1 MPETAERPS
10 TSTVRFTYEDHCLY
24 PDDTKRHEIIDGN
37 EYVAPAPNTF
47 HQRIIMRLSAQMHNH
62 AQENDLGE
70 VFTSPIDL
78 IFSDTDVV
86 QPDVLFVAKERAAIV
101 EHHGLTDAPDLVVEV
116 LSESNRRHDEIRK
129 RRLYERYGVREY
141 WIVDPALEQVKVY
154 PENVSFRTPIR
165 GPCVIP
171 LRGISFGLLAAK
183 PREIRPRSTC
193 PLAGGAAS
201 SAG

>member
-47 HQRIIMRLSAQMHNH
+47 HQRIVTRLTTRLHYH
-62 AQENDLGE
+62 AEENDLGE

-154 PENVSFRTPIR
+154 RRSDGGGFGKKTEHSREHGGTLAPPLLPGLVVSLEELF
-165 GPCVIP
+165 
-171 LRGISFGLLAAK
+171 A
-183 PREIRPRSTC
+183 
-193 PLAGGAAS
+193 
-201 SAG
+201 

>member
-101 EHHGLTDAPDLVVEV
+101 EYHGLTDAPDLVVEV

-154 PENVSFRTPIR
+154 RRSDGDGFGEKTEHSREHGGTLDPPLLPGLVVSLEELF
-165 GPCVIP
+165 
-171 LRGISFGLLAAK
+171 A
-183 PREIRPRSTC
+183 
-193 PLAGGAAS
+193 
-201 SAG
+201 

>member
-10 TSTVRFTYEDHCLY
+10 TSTVRFTYEDHRLY

-47 HQRIIMRLSAQMHNH
+47 HQRIVTRLTTRLHYH
-62 AQENDLGE
+62 AEENDLGE

-154 PENVSFRTPIR
+154 RRSNGGGFGEKTEHHREHGGTLAPPLLPGLVVSLEELF
-165 GPCVIP
+165 
-171 LRGISFGLLAAK
+171 A
-183 PREIRPRSTC
+183 
-193 PLAGGAAS
+193 
-201 SAG
+201 

>member
-154 PENVSFRTPIR
+154 RRSDGGGFGEKTEHSREHGGTLAPPLLPGLVVSLEELF
-165 GPCVIP
+165 
-171 LRGISFGLLAAK
+171 A
-183 PREIRPRSTC
+183 
-193 PLAGGAAS
+193 
-201 SAG
+201 